1 MLSLGVLVVL
11 LSIATLCTQIVLNL
25 LAWSSQ
31 FPGPELLVVVILVLF
46 GLWCFGVD
54 T

>member
-1 MLSLGVLVVL
+1 MLSLGVLMIL
-11 LSIATLCTQIVLNL
+11 LSIATLCTQIVLKL

-31 FPGPELLVVVILVLF
+31 FPGPDLLVVAILVLF
-46 GLWCFGVD
+46 GLWSLGVD